1 VAHHTNKA
9 TVLVVEDEPLIRI
22 FLADALRD
30 AGYAVTEAVT
40 AREAADFLDERDYSA
55 VLTDVTMPGRMNGLD
70 LAQMVCEEHP
80 CTAVIVTS
88 AKDVANDVP
97 KDVSF
102 LRKPYKLS
110 EVLRLMTNL
119 VKN

>member
-1 VAHHTNKA
+1 MVHHPNKA

-30 AGYAVTEAVT
+30 AGFAVTEAMT
-40 AREAADFLDERDYSA
+40 AHEAADFLDERDYSA
-55 VLTDVTMPGRMNGLD
+55 VLTDVTMPGRMNGLE
-70 LAQMVCEEHP
+70 LARHVCQEHP

-110 EVLRLMTNL
+110 EVLTLVTNL
-119 VKN
+119 VNH

>member
-1 VAHHTNKA
+1 VAHHSNKA

-30 AGYAVTEAVT
+30 AGFAVTEAVT
-40 AREAADFLDERDYSA
+40 AQEAADYLDEDDYNA
-55 VLTDVTMPGRMNGLD
+55 VLTDVTMPGHMDGLE
-70 LAQMVCEEHP
+70 LAHRVCEEHP
-80 CTAVIVTS
+80 STAVIVTS

-97 KDVSF
+97 QDVCF

-110 EVLRLMTNL
+110 EVLRLVSNL
-119 VKN
+119 VND